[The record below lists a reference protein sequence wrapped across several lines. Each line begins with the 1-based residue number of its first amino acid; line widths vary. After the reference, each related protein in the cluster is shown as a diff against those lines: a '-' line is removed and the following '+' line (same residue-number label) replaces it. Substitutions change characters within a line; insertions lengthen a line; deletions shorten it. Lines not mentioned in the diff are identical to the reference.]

1 MTRNRYTMK
10 KQQSNKSTNKWLP
23 LFLFYLQ
30 HCGNC
35 VWSFSLILPNLI
47 KRKSCSLNIFS
58 LRCIF
63 HCLFFKLLQFFF
75 QKHSICMCASVSVS
89 VCVNFVLLTM
99 KSINFCFVH
108 SQLQFSA
115 TLLMIEHF
123 FYVPP
128 FAHLSLYR
136 LTFVPFNSTFEHTKQ
151 REQI

>member
-1 MTRNRYTMK
+1 MA
-10 KQQSNKSTNKWLP
+10 STIS
-23 LFLFYLQ
+23 FLFVALWQLYL
-30 HCGNC
+30 
-35 VWSFSLILPNLI
+35 V
-47 KRKSCSLNIFS
+47 
-58 LRCIF
+58 
-63 HCLFFKLLQFFF
+63 FFPHPPKLDKKKIMFAQYFFVAMYFPLLVFQASSIFF

-136 LTFVPFNSTFEHTKQ
+136 LTFVLFNSTFEHTKQ